1 MEAGVK
7 MQDKDKWYGDA
18 DKYWSEAD
26 ASVQG
31 MLQGFESI
39 SDVDIKVRIFKFLKP
54 SFRLIFFSV

>member
-1 MEAGVK
+1 MAEDMEAGVK

-39 SDVDIKVRIFKFLKP
+39 SDVDIKVRT
-54 SFRLIFFSV
+54 